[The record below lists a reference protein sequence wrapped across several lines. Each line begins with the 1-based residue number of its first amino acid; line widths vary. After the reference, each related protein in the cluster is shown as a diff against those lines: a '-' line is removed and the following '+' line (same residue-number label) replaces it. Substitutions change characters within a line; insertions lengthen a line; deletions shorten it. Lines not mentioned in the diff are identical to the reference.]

1 MFVQQKNANHVKLP
15 HLHEDGT
22 FEQSRNGGP
31 EASLLWNFI
40 LVLGHIAKNL
50 SIEICLQGH
59 EKFCENPLQ
68 KKHIYL
74 TCRSV
79 SIGMKCN
86 LYNKNIQKLCALIT
100 KCSTNHSLHGDP
112 MFFCDSFQN
121 QLIKPPGFDRFPK
134 RVCILKKTTHTSLH
148 FLASAK
154 AWIHGKMQENVSKKK
169 KKKTKNL
176 EVFFLVTFFGKQN
189 RKYWNRTCNSFL
201 KSQLV

>member
-40 LVLGHIAKNL
+40 LLLGHIARNL

-68 KKHIYL
+68 NKHIYL

-86 LYNKNIQKLCALIT
+86 LYNKHIQKLCALST
-100 KCSTNHSLHGDP
+100 KFSTNHSLHGDP
-112 MFFCDSFQN
+112 MFFSIPSKTNSSNQHRVSIDST
-121 QLIKPPGFDRFPK
+121 
-134 RVCILKKTTHTSLH
+134 RVSIHQTTTHTSLH

-154 AWIHGKMQENVSKKK
+154 AWIHGFKCRKLRKLESSFWNKTFQKKK
-169 KKKTKNL
+169 RKISMF
-176 EVFFLVTFFGKQN
+176 VFFLWHFWETE
-189 RKYWNRTCNSFL
+189 
-201 KSQLV
+201 

>member
-50 SIEICLQGH
+50 SIEICLQDH
-59 EKFCENPLQ
+59 KKFCENPLQ

-86 LYNKNIQKLCALIT
+86 LYNKNMQKLCALIT

-112 MFFCDSFQN
+112 MVFFDSFQN
-121 QLIKPPGFDRFPK
+121 QLIKPPGFA
-134 RVCILKKTTHTSLH
+134 THTSLH

-154 AWIHGKMQENVSKKK
+154 AWIHGKMQETEETWKQLLKQNVSKKK
-169 KKKTKNL
+169 SL
-176 EVFFLVTFFGKQN
+176 DGFFFFVTFWEN
-189 RKYWNRTCNSFL
+189 RIANIETEPAILFWNHN
-201 KSQLV
+201 